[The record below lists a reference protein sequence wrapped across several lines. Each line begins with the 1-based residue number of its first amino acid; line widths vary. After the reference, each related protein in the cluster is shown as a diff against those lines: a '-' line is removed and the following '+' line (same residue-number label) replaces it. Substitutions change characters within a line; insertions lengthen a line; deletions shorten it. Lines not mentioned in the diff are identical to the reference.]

1 MTHVVAE
8 PCSGCKYTDCVVVCP
23 VECFYEGEQ
32 MLYIHPEECIDCEAC
47 VPECPVEAIFHE
59 DNLPEE
65 WKSYLELNATKSD
78 SGECDVLTEKKEPL
92 ADNSELANQAS
103 KVFWETLHQGDYSNI
118 SKPMTLLKAAY
129 LQNPYDAKI
138 AARIGFLHAWSLTER
153 QSLKNIPPQITD
165 NAILARKYFEEAVRL
180 NPEDARY
187 LGFHSSMMMSEGSIH
202 KDAYLTRKGYFQGLD
217 SIEAW
222 PQFNLFTI
230 GYTMSSKEHSDPKF
244 REAVEMQREN
254 IDKCIDD
261 TIDRNNPDFSNYFEM
276 ESSEKRESYKR
287 ACWNSWIAPY
297 NLQGFFMNFGDMLV
311 KEGKPEI
318 ARKIYQTAMDHP
330 DFETWPYKEYLIRR
344 IENAD
349 RNVEKFRANNNPSAD
364 VNDSTIMIKTTF
376 GCMGCHQN

>member
-1 MTHVVAE
+1 MTRKMIFEFLTNMRNTVLLFLLILGL
-8 PCSGCKYTDCVVVCP
+8 SGCEFFALSFAP
-23 VECFYEGEQ
+23 G
-32 MLYIHPEECIDCEAC
+32 
-47 VPECPVEAIFHE
+47 
-59 DNLPEE
+59 
-65 WKSYLELNATKSD
+65 
-78 SGECDVLTEKKEPL
+78 KEPL
-92 ADNSELANQAS
+92 ADNSDLANQAS
-103 KVFWETLHQGDYSNI
+103 KVFWETLHRGDYSNI

-138 AARIGFLHAWSLTER
+138 AARIGFLHAWSLIER
-153 QSLKNIPPQITD
+153 QRLKNIPPQITD

-187 LGFHSSMMMSEGSIH
+187 LGFHSSMMMSEGSTH

-244 REAVEMQREN
+244 REAVDMQWEN

-297 NLQGFFMNFGDMLV
+297 NLQGFFLNFGDMLV

-318 ARKIYQTAMDHP
+318 ARKIYQTAMDHR

-349 RNVEKFRANNNPSAD
+349 QNVEKFRANNNLSAD

>member
-1 MTHVVAE
+1 MKIE
-8 PCSGCKYTDCVVVCP
+8 
-23 VECFYEGEQ
+23 
-32 MLYIHPEECIDCEAC
+32 
-47 VPECPVEAIFHE
+47 
-59 DNLPEE
+59 
-65 WKSYLELNATKSD
+65 
-78 SGECDVLTEKKEPL
+78 
-92 ADNSELANQAS
+92 
-103 KVFWETLHQGDYSNI
+103 
-118 SKPMTLLKAAY
+118 
-129 LQNPYDAKI
+129 NPYDAKI

-153 QSLKNIPPQITD
+153 QRLKNIPPQITD

-202 KDAYLTRKGYFQGLD
+202 KDAHLTRKGYFQGLD

-230 GYTMSSKEHSDPKF
+230 GYTMSSKDHSDPKF
-244 REAVEMQREN
+244 SEAVAMQWKN
-254 IDKCIDD
+254 IQ
-261 TIDRNNPDFSNYFEM
+261 
-276 ESSEKRESYKR
+276 R

-311 KEGKPEI
+311 KDGKPEI

-330 DFETWPYKEYLIRR
+330 DFETWPYKDYLIRR
-344 IENAD
+344 IENAE
-349 RNVEKFRANNNPSAD
+349 RNVEKFRVNDNPSVD